1 MKVPNRFASQ
11 KTARRA
17 ANLPCFYNSLR
28 PAPSQQ
34 AAAREKNLPLLAE
47 LEAARNA
54 KIAGEGLDYA
64 QTNVYTQE
72 FSSPPHYYTA
82 EDHSDYIN
90 EIYAAAE
97 RQALAALEGAYTEQ
111 LAAFDSEAAALPG
124 TYREAKNRAAAD
136 AAVTQQSMNERFTAS
151 GLNSGAQG
159 QAALA
164 LGIAAQGSM
173 AALDAEEARSL
184 AELES
189 RRAQVKAQYQNAVA
203 QAIAQNEIE
212 RANALYQEAVRVDNS
227 FAVLDSETLE
237 LLTTPKAAAQTSSS
251 SSSYVPSSSTAALS
265 GYDKLSAQLG
275 AAKTTSSKLA
285 LIQNALS
292 AGSINSYE
300 AGLLRAKYGL
310 PSVSIT
316 KPASGGGSG
325 KVTAAA
331 K

>member
-1 MKVPNRFASQ
+1 M
-11 KTARRA
+11 A
-17 ANLPCFYNSLR
+17 AYD
-28 PAPSQQ
+28 
-34 AAAREKNLPLLAE
+34 KNLDYSDLIAAEAAKGVNADRALLAE

-237 LLTTPKAAAQTSSS
+237 LLSAPKAAAQGVSPA
-251 SSSYVPSSSTAALS
+251 SYVLSSTTQALS

-275 AAKTTSSKLA
+275 AAKTTASRLA

-292 AGSINSYE
+292 AGSISAYE

-310 PSVSIT
+310 PSASVT

-325 KVTAAA
+325 KVTATT

>member
-1 MKVPNRFASQ
+1 M
-11 KTARRA
+11 A
-17 ANLPCFYNSLR
+17 AYD
-28 PAPSQQ
+28 
-34 AAAREKNLPLLAE
+34 KNLDYSDLIAAEAAKGVNADRALLAE

-237 LLTTPKAAAQTSSS
+237 LLTIPKAAAQGVSPA
-251 SSSYVPSSSTAALS
+251 SYVPSSTTQALS

-275 AAKTTSSKLA
+275 AAKTTASRLA

-292 AGSINSYE
+292 AGSISAYE

-310 PSVSIT
+310 PSASVT

-325 KVTAAA
+325 KVTATT

>member
-1 MKVPNRFASQ
+1 M
-11 KTARRA
+11 A
-17 ANLPCFYNSLR
+17 AYD
-28 PAPSQQ
+28 
-34 AAAREKNLPLLAE
+34 KNLDYSDLIAAEAAKGANADRALLAE

-111 LAAFDSEAAALPG
+111 LASFDSEAAALPG

-237 LLTTPKAAAQTSSS
+237 LLSAPKAAAQGVSPA
-251 SSSYVPSSSTAALS
+251 SYVPSSTTQALS

-275 AAKTTSSKLA
+275 AAKTTASRLA

-292 AGSINSYE
+292 AGSISAYE

-310 PSVSIT
+310 PSASVT

-325 KVTAAA
+325 KVTATT

>member
-1 MKVPNRFASQ
+1 M
-11 KTARRA
+11 A
-17 ANLPCFYNSLR
+17 AYD
-28 PAPSQQ
+28 
-34 AAAREKNLPLLAE
+34 KNLDYSDLIAAEAAKGVNADRALLAE

-237 LLTTPKAAAQTSSS
+237 LLTTPKAAAQGVSPA
-251 SSSYVPSSSTAALS
+251 SYVPSSTTQALS

-292 AGSINSYE
+292 AGSISSYE

-310 PSVSIT
+310 PSVSVA

-325 KVTAAA
+325 KVTATT

>member
-1 MKVPNRFASQ
+1 M
-11 KTARRA
+11 A
-17 ANLPCFYNSLR
+17 AYD
-28 PAPSQQ
+28 
-34 AAAREKNLPLLAE
+34 KNLDYSDLIAAEAAKGVNADRALLAE

-111 LAAFDSEAAALPG
+111 LASFDSEAAALPG

-173 AALDAEEARSL
+173 AALDSEEARSL

-237 LLTTPKAAAQTSSS
+237 LLSAPKAAAQGVSPA
-251 SSSYVPSSSTAALS
+251 SYVPSSTTQALS

-275 AAKTTSSKLA
+275 AAKTTASRLA

-292 AGSINSYE
+292 AGSISAYE

-310 PSVSIT
+310 PSASVT

-325 KVTAAA
+325 KVTATT

>member
-1 MKVPNRFASQ
+1 M
-11 KTARRA
+11 A
-17 ANLPCFYNSLR
+17 AYD
-28 PAPSQQ
+28 
-34 AAAREKNLPLLAE
+34 KNLDYSDLIAAEAAKGVNADRALLAE

-237 LLTTPKAAAQTSSS
+237 LLSAPKAAAQGVSPA
-251 SSSYVPSSSTAALS
+251 SYVPSSTTQALS

-292 AGSINSYE
+292 AGSISSYE

-325 KVTAAA
+325 KVTATT

>member
-1 MKVPNRFASQ
+1 M
-11 KTARRA
+11 A
-17 ANLPCFYNSLR
+17 AYD
-28 PAPSQQ
+28 
-34 AAAREKNLPLLAE
+34 KNLDYSDLIAAEAAKGVNADRALLAE

-189 RRAQVKAQYQNAVA
+189 RRAQVKTQYQNAVA

-237 LLTTPKAAAQTSSS
+237 LLSAPKAAAQGVSPA
-251 SSSYVPSSSTAALS
+251 SYVPSSTTQALS

-275 AAKTTSSKLA
+275 AAKTTASRLA

-292 AGSINSYE
+292 AGSISAYE

-310 PSVSIT
+310 PSVSVT

-325 KVTAAA
+325 KVTATT

>member
-1 MKVPNRFASQ
+1 M
-11 KTARRA
+11 A
-17 ANLPCFYNSLR
+17 AYD
-28 PAPSQQ
+28 
-34 AAAREKNLPLLAE
+34 KNLDYSDLIAAEAAKGVNADRALLAE

-237 LLTTPKAAAQTSSS
+237 LLSAPKAAAQGVSPA
-251 SSSYVPSSSTAALS
+251 SYVPSSTTQALS

-275 AAKTTSSKLA
+275 AAKTTASRLA

-325 KVTAAA
+325 KVTATT

>member
-1 MKVPNRFASQ
+1 M
-11 KTARRA
+11 A
-17 ANLPCFYNSLR
+17 AYD
-28 PAPSQQ
+28 
-34 AAAREKNLPLLAE
+34 KNLDYSDLIAAEAAKGVNADRALLAE

-111 LAAFDSEAAALPG
+111 LAAFESEAAALPG

-159 QAALA
+159 QAALS

-237 LLTTPKAAAQTSSS
+237 LLSAPKAAAQGVSPA
-251 SSSYVPSSSTAALS
+251 SYVPSSTTQALS

-275 AAKTTSSKLA
+275 AAKTTASRLA

-292 AGSINSYE
+292 AGSISAYE

-310 PSVSIT
+310 PSASVT

-325 KVTAAA
+325 KVTATT

>member
-1 MKVPNRFASQ
+1 M
-11 KTARRA
+11 A
-17 ANLPCFYNSLR
+17 AYD
-28 PAPSQQ
+28 
-34 AAAREKNLPLLAE
+34 KNLDYSDLIAAEAAKGVNADRALLAE

-159 QAALA
+159 QAALS

-237 LLTTPKAAAQTSSS
+237 LLSAPKAAAQGVSPA
-251 SSSYVPSSSTAALS
+251 SYVPSSTTQALS

-292 AGSINSYE
+292 AGSISSYE

-310 PSVSIT
+310 PSVSVT

-325 KVTAAA
+325 KVTATT

>member
-1 MKVPNRFASQ
+1 M
-11 KTARRA
+11 A
-17 ANLPCFYNSLR
+17 AYD
-28 PAPSQQ
+28 
-34 AAAREKNLPLLAE
+34 KNLDYSDLIAAEAAKGANADRALLAE

-164 LGIAAQGSM
+164 LGIAAQGSL

-237 LLTTPKAAAQTSSS
+237 LLTAPKAVAQGVSPA
-251 SSSYVPSSSTAALS
+251 SYVPSSTTQALS

-275 AAKTTSSKLA
+275 AAKTTASRLA

-292 AGSINSYE
+292 AGSISAYE

-310 PSVSIT
+310 PSASVT

-325 KVTAAA
+325 KVTATT

>member
-1 MKVPNRFASQ
+1 M
-11 KTARRA
+11 A
-17 ANLPCFYNSLR
+17 AYD
-28 PAPSQQ
+28 
-34 AAAREKNLPLLAE
+34 KNLDYSDLIAAEAAKGVNADRALLAE

-189 RRAQVKAQYQNAVA
+189 RRTQVKAQYQNAVA

-237 LLTTPKAAAQTSSS
+237 LLSAPKAAAQGVSPA
-251 SSSYVPSSSTAALS
+251 SYVPSSTTQALS

-292 AGSINSYE
+292 AGSISSYE

-310 PSVSIT
+310 PSVSVT

-325 KVTAAA
+325 KVTATT

>member
-1 MKVPNRFASQ
+1 M
-11 KTARRA
+11 A
-17 ANLPCFYNSLR
+17 AYD
-28 PAPSQQ
+28 
-34 AAAREKNLPLLAE
+34 KNLDYSDLIAAEAAKGVNADRALLAE

-173 AALDAEEARSL
+173 AALDAEEARNL

-237 LLTTPKAAAQTSSS
+237 LLSAPKAAAQGVSPA
-251 SSSYVPSSSTAALS
+251 SYVPSSTTQALS

-275 AAKTTSSKLA
+275 AAKTTASRLA

-292 AGSINSYE
+292 AGSISAYE

-310 PSVSIT
+310 PSASVT
-316 KPASGGGSG
+316 KPASGGSG
-325 KVTAAA
+325 KVTATT

>member
-1 MKVPNRFASQ
+1 M
-11 KTARRA
+11 A
-17 ANLPCFYNSLR
+17 AYD
-28 PAPSQQ
+28 
-34 AAAREKNLPLLAE
+34 KNLDYSDLIAAEAAKGINADRALLAE

-72 FSSPPHYYTA
+72 FSAPPHYYTA

-237 LLTTPKAAAQTSSS
+237 LLSAPKAAAQGVSPA
-251 SSSYVPSSSTAALS
+251 SYVPSSTTQALS

-275 AAKTTSSKLA
+275 AAKTTASRLA

-292 AGSINSYE
+292 AGSISAYE

-310 PSVSIT
+310 PSASVT

-325 KVTAAA
+325 KVTATT

>member
-1 MKVPNRFASQ
+1 M
-11 KTARRA
+11 A
-17 ANLPCFYNSLR
+17 AYD
-28 PAPSQQ
+28 
-34 AAAREKNLPLLAE
+34 KNLDYSDLIAAEAAKGVNADRALLAE

-237 LLTTPKAAAQTSSS
+237 LLTAPKAVAQGVSPA
-251 SSSYVPSSSTAALS
+251 SYVPSSTTQALS

-275 AAKTTSSKLA
+275 AAKTTASRLA

-292 AGSINSYE
+292 AGSISSYE

-310 PSVSIT
+310 PSVSVT

-325 KVTAAA
+325 KVTATT

>member
-1 MKVPNRFASQ
+1 M
-11 KTARRA
+11 A
-17 ANLPCFYNSLR
+17 AYD
-28 PAPSQQ
+28 
-34 AAAREKNLPLLAE
+34 KNLDYSDLIAAEAAKGVNADRALLAE

-82 EDHSDYIN
+82 EDHSGYIE

-97 RQALAALEGAYTEQ
+97 RQALSALESAYAEQ
-111 LAAFDSEAAALPG
+111 LAAYDSEAAALPG
-124 TYREAKNRAAAD
+124 TYREARNRAAAE
-136 AAVTQQSMNERFTAS
+136 AAVTQQGMNERFTAS

-164 LGIAAQGSM
+164 LGIAAQGELS
-173 AALDAEEARSL
+173 ALDAVEARGL

-189 RRAQVKAQYQNAVA
+189 RRAQVKAQYQSAVA

-227 FAVLDSETLE
+227 FAALDADALQ
-237 LLTTPKAAAQTSSS
+237 LLTAQKASAPSYTAAAAAPTSST
-251 SSSYVPSSSTAALS
+251 TAALS
-265 GYDKLSAQLG
+265 SYEKLSAQLA
-275 AAKTTSSKLA
+275 AAKTTASKLA
-285 LIQNALS
+285 LLQNAIS
-292 AGSINSYE
+292 SGSISSYE
-300 AGLLRAKYGL
+300 ANLLRAKYAL
-310 PSVSIT
+310 PSVT
-316 KPASGGGSG
+316 AKLPASGGGG
-325 KVTAAA
+325 KVTAVT

>member
-1 MKVPNRFASQ
+1 M
-11 KTARRA
+11 A
-17 ANLPCFYNSLR
+17 AYD
-28 PAPSQQ
+28 
-34 AAAREKNLPLLAE
+34 KNLDYSDLIAAEAAKGVNADRALLAE

-159 QAALA
+159 QAALS
-164 LGIAAQGSM
+164 LGIAAQGSL
-173 AALDAEEARSL
+173 AALDSEEARSL

-237 LLTTPKAAAQTSSS
+237 LLSAPKAAAQGVSPA
-251 SSSYVPSSSTAALS
+251 SYVPSSTTQALS

-275 AAKTTSSKLA
+275 AAKTTASRLA

-292 AGSINSYE
+292 AGSISAYE

-310 PSVSIT
+310 PSVSVT

-325 KVTAAA
+325 KVTATT

>member
-1 MKVPNRFASQ
+1 M
-11 KTARRA
+11 A
-17 ANLPCFYNSLR
+17 AYD
-28 PAPSQQ
+28 
-34 AAAREKNLPLLAE
+34 KNLDYSDLIAAEAAKGVNADRALLAE

-164 LGIAAQGSM
+164 LGIAAQGSL

-237 LLTTPKAAAQTSSS
+237 LLTAPKAVAQGVSPA
-251 SSSYVPSSSTAALS
+251 SYVPSSTTQALS

-275 AAKTTSSKLA
+275 AAKTTASRLA

-292 AGSINSYE
+292 AGSISSYE

-310 PSVSIT
+310 PSASVT

>member
-1 MKVPNRFASQ
+1 M
-11 KTARRA
+11 A
-17 ANLPCFYNSLR
+17 AYD
-28 PAPSQQ
+28 
-34 AAAREKNLPLLAE
+34 KNLDYSDLIAAEAAKGVNADRALLAE

-237 LLTTPKAAAQTSSS
+237 LLSAPKAAAQGVSP
-251 SSSYVPSSSTAALS
+251 SSYVPSSTTQALS

-275 AAKTTSSKLA
+275 AAKTTASRLA

-292 AGSINSYE
+292 AGSISSYE

-310 PSVSIT
+310 PSVSVT

-325 KVTAAA
+325 KVTATT

>member
-1 MKVPNRFASQ
+1 M
-11 KTARRA
+11 A
-17 ANLPCFYNSLR
+17 AYD
-28 PAPSQQ
+28 
-34 AAAREKNLPLLAE
+34 KNLDYSDLIAAEAAKGVNADRALLAE

-189 RRAQVKAQYQNAVA
+189 RRAHVKAQYQNAVA

-237 LLTTPKAAAQTSSS
+237 LLSAPKAAAQGVSPA
-251 SSSYVPSSSTAALS
+251 SYVPSSTTQALS

-275 AAKTTSSKLA
+275 AAKTTASRLA

-310 PSVSIT
+310 PSVSVT

-325 KVTAAA
+325 KVTATT